1 LVPKAGGARRMTAY
15 PFPPELVERIVA
27 QRGSLHCYDRLEP
40 PRTALVV
47 VDMQTGFLKE
57 GWPLALDAARDIV
70 PTINRL
76 AQAVRGSGGEVVWV
90 VWRIGPGPEDRGDV
104 FFDSVMGKA
113 AGDHFRT
120 VFAAGHEGQNLWPLL
135 DYRAGEAIIGK
146 TNFSGLSGSRGA
158 LERHLRQRGLD
169 TLLIAGTV
177 TNVCCES
184 TAREAAFANFKTI
197 MIADANAGRS
207 ELDNLVT
214 YSTFI
219 RVFGDVMT
227 ADEVIARL
235 AAAAGGN
242 GRGSAAP

>member
-1 LVPKAGGARRMTAY
+1 MTAY

-40 PRTALVV
+40 RRTALVV

-57 GWPLALDAARDIV
+57 GWPTALDAAREIV

-76 AQAVRGSGGEVVWV
+76 AEAVRRSGGEVVWV
-90 VWRIGPGPEDRGDV
+90 VWRIGSRPEDRWDV

-113 AGDHFRT
+113 AGEHFRT
-120 VFAAGHEGQNLWPLL
+120 VFGAGHEGQALWPLL
-135 DYRAGEAIIGK
+135 DYRDGEAIIGK
-146 TNFSGLSGSRGA
+146 TNFSGFSGSRGG
-158 LERHLRQRGLD
+158 LERHLRERGFD

-184 TAREAAFANFKTI
+184 TARDAAFANFKTI

-207 ELDNLVT
+207 AADNLAT

-219 RVFGDVMT
+219 RAFGDVMT
-227 ADEVIARL
+227 ADEVIALLTAARAGSDPG
-235 AAAAGGN
+235 AAA
-242 GRGSAAP
+242 P

>member
-1 LVPKAGGARRMTAY
+1 MTAY
-15 PFPPELVERIVA
+15 RFPPELVERIRA
-27 QRGSLHCYDRLEP
+27 QRGSLHCYDHLEP
-40 PRTALVV
+40 CRTALVV

-57 GWPLALDAARDIV
+57 GWPTALDAARDIV

-76 AQAVRGSGGEVVWV
+76 ARAVRSCGGEVVWV
-90 VWRIGPGPEDRGDV
+90 VWRIGPGPEDRWGV
-104 FFDSVMGKA
+104 FFDHVMGKT
-113 AGDHFRT
+113 AGDDFRT
-120 VFAAGHEGQNLWPLL
+120 VFGAGHEGQALWPLL

-146 TNFSGLSGSRGA
+146 TNFSGFSGSRGM
-158 LERHLRQRGLD
+158 LERHLRERGFD

-197 MIADANAGRS
+197 MVADANAGRS
-207 ELDNLVT
+207 ALDNLVT

-235 AAAAGGN
+235 AAAAVGN
-242 GRGSAAP
+242 QPFAVAP